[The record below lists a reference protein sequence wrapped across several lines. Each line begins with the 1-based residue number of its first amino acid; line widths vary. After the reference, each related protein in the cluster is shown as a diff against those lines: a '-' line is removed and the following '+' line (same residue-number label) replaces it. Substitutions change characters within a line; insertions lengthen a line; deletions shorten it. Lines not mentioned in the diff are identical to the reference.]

1 MFTLCFNEEI
11 TAQIAADCKGP
22 ELEESR
28 GWESARRNQGGLW
41 WRGVGGLDLRERRL
55 LCTQSSQIS
64 CLKRLVDLWV
74 YLSNFG
80 QDSS

>member
-11 TAQIAADCKGP
+11 TAQIAADCKGS

-28 GWESARRNQGGLW
+28 CWESAKSLVAW
-41 WRGVGGLDLRERRL
+41 VSGLDLREHRL
-55 LCTQSSQIS
+55 QCMQSSQIS